1 MAVTGHHLILSLA
14 EGQEKQG
21 PREIWLLH
29 RNIQVLAPLPLNGTK
44 ITHFWQ
50 AIGRGEESGGRSGTI
65 ALRSVE
71 SYVSLLF
78 IPLKQIVYPLVRYKD
93 LRLIHLDIIGTDKY
107 SALLQSLEQLAQ
119 VPGKRGCYAFHEYFS
134 GEGADCILSLLLQS
148 RLPRT

>member
-1 MAVTGHHLILSLA
+1 MTVAVTGHHLILSLA

-71 SYVSLLF
+71 TYHCCLFFETDRVSTC
-78 IPLKQIVYPLVRYKD
+78 QVQRSE
-93 LRLIHLDIIGTDKY
+93 TD
-107 SALLQSLEQLAQ
+107 
-119 VPGKRGCYAFHEYFS
+119 P
-134 GEGADCILSLLLQS
+134 
-148 RLPRT
+148 P